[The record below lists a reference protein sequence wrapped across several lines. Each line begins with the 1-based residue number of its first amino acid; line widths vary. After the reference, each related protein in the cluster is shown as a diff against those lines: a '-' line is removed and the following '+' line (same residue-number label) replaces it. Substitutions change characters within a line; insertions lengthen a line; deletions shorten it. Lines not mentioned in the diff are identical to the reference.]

1 MVWYCQLTAGQPD
14 FNPGTTPRHSSQSV
28 LCRTGRLKH
37 ATTSLWLILG
47 GAMEERLTE
56 SQIGE
61 SPERTFQGLV
71 VGLALGLVLW
81 GIAILVWMAF

>member
-1 MVWYCQLTAGQPD
+1 
-14 FNPGTTPRHSSQSV
+14 
-28 LCRTGRLKH
+28 
-37 ATTSLWLILG
+37 
-47 GAMEERLTE
+47 MEERLTE